1 MKVAVS
7 VPDDLYAEA
16 DRVAERRG
24 LNRSALYVR
33 ALRRLLA
40 EEEGDVLTR
49 MIDASCGG
57 RDREDLAGVARADL
71 VDAGSWE
78 W

>member
-1 MKVAVS
+1 MKVAIS
-7 VPDDLYAEA
+7 IPDDLYAEA
-16 DRVAERRG
+16 DRVAEQRG
-24 LNRSALYVR
+24 VNRSALYTR

-40 EEEGDVLTR
+40 EEEGDALIR
-49 MIDASCGG
+49 MIDATCDE

-71 VDAGSWE
+71 IDTGSWE